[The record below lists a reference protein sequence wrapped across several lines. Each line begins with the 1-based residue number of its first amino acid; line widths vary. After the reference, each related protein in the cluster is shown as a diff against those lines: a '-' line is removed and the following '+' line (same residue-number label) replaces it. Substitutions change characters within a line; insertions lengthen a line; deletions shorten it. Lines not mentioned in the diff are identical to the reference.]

1 LWQTTKSTTTKN
13 AGKSSA
19 FLIAMRIQQYDAG
32 PIAQWST
39 SRRSRWMMPF
49 GKCLCRIAP
58 VAVMVDNFGGK
69 LKTLTKSIFI

>member
-1 LWQTTKSTTTKN
+1 
-13 AGKSSA
+13 
-19 FLIAMRIQQYDAG
+19 MRMQQYDAG

-49 GKCLCRIAP
+49 GKCLRRIAP